1 MSFGFGCEPAFFDK
15 IAVEIE
21 GLCEFGV
28 EARDDDLV
36 VFGGGDGVVSR
47 MQDARR
53 APNFSDAGGSDIDEV
68 LRCVGDGGH
77 DDVFG
82 KAIELGSED
91 VSCDACID
99 NGEAWL
105 FVDDLRGGEYG
116 AGACSPDVEFARFDG
131 IGDGVVDVI
140 RRHESAQATRFA
152 PRNDEPCTSCEF
164 VGIADIDGIDAAF
177 AQMCA
182 VLSKSAL

>member
-1 MSFGFGCEPAFFDK
+1 M
-15 IAVEIE
+15 
-21 GLCEFGV
+21 
-28 EARDDDLV
+28 
-36 VFGGGDGVVSR
+36 
-47 MQDARR
+47 
-53 APNFSDAGGSDIDEV
+53 

-116 AGACSPDVEFARFDG
+116 AGACSPDVELARFDG
-131 IGDGVVDVI
+131 IGNGVVEVI
-140 RRHESAQATRFA
+140 GRHESAQAARFA
-152 PRNDEPCTSCEF
+152 PWYDET
-164 VGIADIDGIDAAF
+164 DT
-177 AQMCA
+177 
-182 VLSKSAL
+182 